1 MSRLLSER
9 MSLQT
14 VAIASFVLVVVLA
27 ISLGLTVRAAL
38 DETQSL
44 KVIQTRVLASN
55 LTAALAFGDAAAS
68 RDVLTTLQNDQ
79 DVIWARILMPDG
91 EVFAE
96 YRSPDQGFRADFA
109 APDPAAKF
117 RNETRLRLIQEQ
129 VIWRGDSLGQLEVWI
144 DNRAAYDLAQQVFA
158 VALVAVLLGSLLAYV
173 LASRL
178 GGMVLL
184 PVSRLT
190 QLMADIT
197 KKEDYSRRFQGSDIK
212 EIQALGDTFNAMLV
226 AVEDRDSSL
235 KQVIVQLEEAR
246 DAAQQ
251 AAESKTMF
259 LANMSHEIRTPMNG
273 VLGMVSV
280 LKETQIDE
288 RQQTYFRT
296 IEQSATDLLMVIND
310 ILDFTKLEAG
320 KLQINPEVFS
330 LSDTL
335 DALET
340 FFAPA
345 AEQKG
350 LEFSIS
356 RAADLDDV
364 VEGDPARLRQIL
376 INLLGNAFKFTEQG
390 SVQLHV
396 APVVSGEPPRT
407 RFSVVDTG
415 VGIAE
420 DKKAGIFSAFFQA
433 DFTST
438 RAHGGTGLGLAI
450 CRELAILMGG
460 ELGFSSKQGQ
470 GSRFWLDVPLPAD
483 IMNPF
488 ASSVASAA
496 VTTSNPFSSAIAM
509 PSESPITVET
519 DTGTEETSV
528 DEDLRILVAE
538 DSEVN
543 QFIIKELLS
552 TLGFTPLI
560 VDNGERAVALF
571 REQAF
576 DLVLMDIQ
584 MPVMDGYEA
593 TGNIRLLQVEEK
605 INPECQIV
613 GLSAHAMAGDREK
626 SIEAGMDDYMT
637 KPIDRARLRDC
648 LMGIRR
654 KHSYGDHLWR

>member
-1 MSRLLSER
+1 MSRPLSER

-27 ISLGLTVRAAL
+27 ISLSLAVRAAL

-55 LTAALAFGDAAAS
+55 LTAALAFGDASAS

-91 EVFAE
+91 QVFAE
-96 YRSPDQGFRADFA
+96 YRSPDQAIRADFA
-109 APDPAAKF
+109 APDPTAKF
-117 RNETRLRLIQEQ
+117 LNETRLRLIQEQ

-144 DNRAAYDLAQQVFA
+144 DNRAAYDLAQQVLA

-320 KLQINPEVFS
+320 KLQISREVFS
-330 LSDTL
+330 LNDTL
-335 DALET
+335 DVLKT

-356 RAADLDDV
+356 RADDLDDV

-396 APVVSGEPPRT
+396 ALVASGDSPRT
-407 RFSVVDTG
+407 RFTVVDTG

-420 DKKAGIFSAFFQA
+420 DKKSGIFSAFFQA

-438 RAHGGTGLGLAI
+438 RLHGGTGLGLAI
-450 CRELAILMGG
+450 CRELATLMGG

-470 GSRFWLDVPLPAD
+470 GSRFWLDVPLPAE

-488 ASSVASAA
+488 VSSVAPAA
-496 VTTSNPFSSAIAM
+496 ATTSNPFSNAMAI
-509 PSESPITVET
+509 PSESLDRVET
-519 DTGTEETSV
+519 DTRIEELSV
-528 DEDLRILVAE
+528 SEDLRILVAE

-552 TLGFTPLI
+552 TLGCKPLI
-560 VDNGERAVALF
+560 VDNGEQAVAVF
-571 REQAF
+571 REQGF

-593 TGNIRLLQVEEK
+593 TGKIRSLQAEEK

-626 SIEAGMDDYMT
+626 SIAAGMDEYLT
-637 KPIDRARLRDC
+637 KPIERARLKDC
-648 LMGIRR
+648 LTGIRR
-654 KHSYGDHLWR
+654 KNSHEELLWR

>member
-1 MSRLLSER
+1 
-9 MSLQT
+9 
-14 VAIASFVLVVVLA
+14 
-27 ISLGLTVRAAL
+27 
-38 DETQSL
+38 
-44 KVIQTRVLASN
+44 
-55 LTAALAFGDAAAS
+55 
-68 RDVLTTLQNDQ
+68 
-79 DVIWARILMPDG
+79 
-91 EVFAE
+91 
-96 YRSPDQGFRADFA
+96 
-109 APDPAAKF
+109 
-117 RNETRLRLIQEQ
+117 
-129 VIWRGDSLGQLEVWI
+129 
-144 DNRAAYDLAQQVFA
+144 
-158 VALVAVLLGSLLAYV
+158 
-173 LASRL
+173 
-178 GGMVLL
+178 
-184 PVSRLT
+184 
-190 QLMADIT
+190 
-197 KKEDYSRRFQGSDIK
+197 
-212 EIQALGDTFNAMLV
+212 
-226 AVEDRDSSL
+226 
-235 KQVIVQLEEAR
+235 
-246 DAAQQ
+246 
-251 AAESKTMF
+251 
-259 LANMSHEIRTPMNG
+259 
-273 VLGMVSV
+273 
-280 LKETQIDE
+280 
-288 RQQTYFRT
+288 
-296 IEQSATDLLMVIND
+296 
-310 ILDFTKLEAG
+310 
-320 KLQINPEVFS
+320 
-330 LSDTL
+330 
-335 DALET
+335 
-340 FFAPA
+340 
-345 AEQKG
+345 
-350 LEFSIS
+350 
-356 RAADLDDV
+356 
-364 VEGDPARLRQIL
+364 
-376 INLLGNAFKFTEQG
+376 
-390 SVQLHV
+390 
-396 APVVSGEPPRT
+396 
-407 RFSVVDTG
+407 
-415 VGIAE
+415 
-420 DKKAGIFSAFFQA
+420 
-433 DFTST
+433 
-438 RAHGGTGLGLAI
+438 
-450 CRELAILMGG
+450 MGG

>member
-27 ISLGLTVRAAL
+27 ISLSLAVRAAL

-91 EVFAE
+91 QVFAE
-96 YRSPDQGFRADFA
+96 YRSPRPDFA
-109 APDPAAKF
+109 APDPTAKF
-117 RNETRLRLIQEQ
+117 LNETRLRLIQEQ
-129 VIWRGDSLGQLEVWI
+129 IIWRGDSLGQLEVRI

-197 KKEDYSRRFQGSDIK
+197 KKEDYSRRFQGSEIK

-320 KLQINPEVFS
+320 KLQISPEVFS
-330 LSDTL
+330 LNDTL
-335 DALET
+335 DSLET

-390 SVQLHV
+390 TVQLHV
-396 APVVSGEPPRT
+396 APVASGDLPRT
-407 RFSVVDTG
+407 RFTVVDTG

-420 DKKAGIFSAFFQA
+420 DKKSGIFSAFFQA

-450 CRELAILMGG
+450 CRELATLMGG

-470 GSRFWLDVPLPAD
+470 GSRFWLDVPLPAE

-488 ASSVASAA
+488 ASSAASAA
-496 VTTSNPFSSAIAM
+496 ATTSNPFSSAIAI
-509 PSESPITVET
+509 PSESPNTVET
-519 DTGTEETSV
+519 LTGPEETSM

-560 VDNGERAVALF
+560 VDNGEQAVAVF
-571 REQAF
+571 RKQAF

-593 TGNIRLLQVEEK
+593 TGNIRWLQAEEK

-626 SIEAGMDDYMT
+626 SIAAGMDDYMT

-648 LMGIRR
+648 LTGIRK
-654 KHSYGDHLWR
+654 KHSYEDHLWR